1 MSELRVIG
9 IEMTFRDYEKI
20 LFCDETNVTYFFL
33 SLSSEFSSTSLTEE
47 AGDIGMLNFE
57 LERKMTTVS

>member
-1 MSELRVIG
+1 MSKLRVIG

-33 SLSSEFSSTSLTEE
+33 SLSSEFSSSLTEE
-47 AGDIGMLNFE
+47 AGDIGMLNF
-57 LERKMTTVS
+57 